1 MSALAALEQPKKHSP
16 LPNSYWVVPG
26 RLAAGEHPG
35 AHTLSDTTDRLQA
48 LLFAGVTLFID
59 LTEEEEGL
67 GYDHLLIYATGAIP
81 LKYVRHSIAEHGV
94 PASRKVMKQI
104 LETIEQHLAKQGV
117 VYVHGRSGIGRTAT
131 VIGCYLVG
139 LGMSG
144 DDALERLNEMWQES
158 ERSVTCSRVP
168 ENKSQ
173 STYIQN
179 WQALVSKL
187 ADTQSLNTST
197 QKPTV
202 NPVPAPTPPVL
213 KVTPKTEPNVVAPA
227 DSTVVLD
234 VVSTAVMAVAPISA
248 RLDRFSGALIG
259 MAIGEAFGARL
270 TKNAGDI
277 KASNEG
283 DPRSSP
289 PSVWQSDTAMC
300 WCLAESYLACNGFN
314 PQDQMQ
320 RYLDWQ
326 RDGKHASDPTASRA
340 LPEMQRALLKWE
352 ATQNPIV
359 GSLDSANLDPHTL
372 ARTAA
377 VAMYFASNFEQALI
391 ESVESART
399 TLQAPLTLDANRL
412 FVVAMIDALN
422 GTDKDALLSF
432 KKSAAAQR
440 LRSSK
445 AKYPI
450 LQIMDGWWR
459 GPVAPVSKIRDAL
472 SVLQTALWA
481 FERSVGFH
489 EGLMLATSSS
499 SNPSNSGAVFGA
511 LAGAYYGVANIPLEW
526 RNAVLQA
533 QPLMELAQTLATR
546 N

>member
-59 LTEEEEGL
+59 LTEETEGL

-81 LKYVRHSIAEHGV
+81 LKYVRHPIADHGV
-94 PASRKVMKQI
+94 PASRKVMKEI
-104 LETIEQHLAKQGV
+104 LTTIEQHLAKQGV

-173 STYIQN
+173 TTYIQN

-187 ADTQSLNTST
+187 ADTQSLNPST
-197 QKPTV
+197 
-202 NPVPAPTPPVL
+202 APSVL
-213 KVTPKTEPNVVAPA
+213 KVTPVAELPVVPPA
-227 DSTVVLD
+227 DSTVILE
-234 VVSTAVMAVAPISA
+234 VVSTVVMAVPPIAA

-259 MAIGEAFGARL
+259 MAIGEAFGAKF
-270 TKNAGDI
+270 TKTSGD
-277 KASNEG
+277 SNTSNGG
-283 DPRSSP
+283 DARSSLP
-289 PSVWQSDTAMC
+289 RVWLSDTAMC
-300 WCLAESYLACNGFN
+300 WCLAESYLACQGINQ
-314 PQDQMQ
+314 QDQMQ
-320 RYLDWQ
+320 RYLEWQ
-326 RDGKHASDPTASRA
+326 RDGRHASDPTASRA

-359 GSLDSANLDPHTL
+359 GSLDQANLDPHTL
-372 ARTAA
+372 ARTTA
-377 VAMYFASNFEQALI
+377 VAMYHASNFEQALI
-391 ESVESART
+391 EAVESART
-399 TLQAPLTLDANRL
+399 SLQAPLALDANRV
-412 FVVAMIDALN
+412 FVVAILDALN

-440 LRSSK
+440 LRSLKS
-445 AKYPI
+445 KYPI

-459 GPVAPVSKIRDAL
+459 GPVAPENKVGDAL
-472 SVLQTALWA
+472 AVLKTVLWA

-489 EGLMLATSSS
+489 EGLVLATSSS
-499 SNPSNSGAVFGA
+499 SNPSNSGATFGA
-511 LAGAYYGVANIPLEW
+511 LAGAYYGVENIPQEW
-526 RNAVLQA
+526 RNAVLHA
-533 QPLMELAQTLATR
+533 QPLMELAQRLANR